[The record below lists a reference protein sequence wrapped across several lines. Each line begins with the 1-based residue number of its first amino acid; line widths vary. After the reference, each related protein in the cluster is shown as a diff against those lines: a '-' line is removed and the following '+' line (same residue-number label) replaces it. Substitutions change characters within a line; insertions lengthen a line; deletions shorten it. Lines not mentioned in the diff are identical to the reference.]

1 MKHESEIRPTNRYEI
16 ENIKNDQC
24 EVVFFDL
31 NSIEEET
38 RIDEEGNE
46 KTIYLFN
53 DYRENM
59 AYNSHLDEYLD
70 ENYTEILNKVKQ
82 REYDKYAEEVRAKR
96 NKLLEESDCRMA
108 FDRLGFE
115 IPATISMTNI
125 VTIIKN
131 FFNTLKNIKTGEWA
145 SYRQQLRDL
154 PSQEGFPFNV
164 VFPKKPEE

>member
-70 ENYTEILNKVKQ
+70 ENYTEILNKIKQ
-82 REYDKYAEEVRAKR
+82 RDYDKYADEVRAKR
-96 NKLLEESDCRMA
+96 NKLLEV
-108 FDRLGFE
+108 
-115 IPATISMTNI
+115 NI
-125 VTIIKN
+125 
-131 FFNTLKNIKTGEWA
+131 
-145 SYRQQLRDL
+145 Y
-154 PSQEGFPFNV
+154 
-164 VFPKKPEE
+164 